1 MADNEHRVLKSNT
14 FEDQRQK
21 VNEISFD
28 VGDDALL
35 DNTRLSDKVFTYTAS
50 ANQTHYTGND
60 NNSDLLVIQKLPDA
74 TIDNTAGYIIL
85 AHGTTI
91 PASYVN
97 GANIVQGSS
106 YSATIESVVT
116 LDNKSRILVKNS
128 TGTFSTSTNLA
139 VGSDTIAHANILR
152 IVSEAFPKG
161 NVRVTK
167 NGTELVQGLTEAGFH
182 IPNHRGTIALTSSPS
197 VNNITEGVTI
207 YQTSN
212 GSDKSTQA
220 DVESEAS
227 WWATVYHA
235 NTSSIK
241 TKNNNG
247 TFSTS
252 RNIRVL
258 GYNSTPVVSANV
270 GALSLLDAT
279 VSHSVELNNEAASGN
294 TVNVITTDLVSAI
307 NELQDDIGTVENL
320 ATSTQAD
327 VVSAI
332 NEIEG
337 VFDAS
342 AKKIISNSDFTIDV
356 NNTGDIILDEDLE
369 EATNSSIDLADI
381 YTMIWIRFNKID

>member
-60 NNSDLLVIQKLPDA
+60 NNSDSLVIQKLPDA

-167 NGTELVQGLTEAGFH
+167 N
-182 IPNHRGTIALTSSPS
+182 
-197 VNNITEGVTI
+197 
-207 YQTSN
+207 
-212 GSDKSTQA
+212 
-220 DVESEAS
+220 
-227 WWATVYHA
+227 
-235 NTSSIK
+235 
-241 TKNNNG
+241 
-247 TFSTS
+247 
-252 RNIRVL
+252 
-258 GYNSTPVVSANV
+258 
-270 GALSLLDAT
+270 
-279 VSHSVELNNEAASGN
+279 
-294 TVNVITTDLVSAI
+294 
-307 NELQDDIGTVENL
+307 
-320 ATSTQAD
+320 
-327 VVSAI
+327 
-332 NEIEG
+332 
-337 VFDAS
+337 
-342 AKKIISNSDFTIDV
+342 
-356 NNTGDIILDEDLE
+356 
-369 EATNSSIDLADI
+369 
-381 YTMIWIRFNKID
+381 